1 MIVVISG
8 WKPTWNIV
16 SAFTV
21 TCTVLSFWSEETIV
35 MRTEADV
42 EEQAKAL
49 HGLQRV
55 RDAKLEE
62 ERSRLRQEEEIFFT
76 AAVVIGVILLI
87 SILLSFARRR

>member
-1 MIVVISG
+1 MR
-8 WKPTWNIV
+8 KR
-16 SAFTV
+16 
-21 TCTVLSFWSEETIV
+21 LSCERRRMW
-35 MRTEADV
+35 RNRP
-42 EEQAKAL
+42 KAL

>member
-1 MIVVISG
+1 MIA
-8 WKPTWNIV
+8 PYDQAV
-16 SAFTV
+16 SH
-21 TCTVLSFWSEETIV
+21 EETIV

-42 EEQAKAL
+42 EEKAKAL

-55 RDAKLEE
+55 RDAKIEE

-76 AAVVIGVILLI
+76 AATVIGVILLI

>member
-1 MIVVISG
+1 MRSVSVVDDQS
-8 WKPTWNIV
+8 
-16 SAFTV
+16 
-21 TCTVLSFWSEETIV
+21 
-35 MRTEADV
+35 
-42 EEQAKAL
+42 KAL

-55 RDAKLEE
+55 RDAKIEE